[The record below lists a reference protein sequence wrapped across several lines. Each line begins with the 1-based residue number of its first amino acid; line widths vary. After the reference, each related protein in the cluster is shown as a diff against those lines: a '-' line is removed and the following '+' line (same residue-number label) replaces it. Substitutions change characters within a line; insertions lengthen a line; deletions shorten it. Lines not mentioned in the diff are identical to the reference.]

1 MEKFIKRIAIAILT
15 GILAF
20 AVIPATVQ
28 AAGWKQNKN
37 GYWWQENDYSYPRN
51 QWKTIYGKQ
60 YHFNSSG
67 YMDTGW
73 KKIDGKWYYLGGKND
88 GAKKTYWQKV
98 YGKYYWLGN
107 DGEMRTGWQKVYNKY
122 YWLGSSNDG
131 AMKTG
136 WQKVYGKYYWLG
148 HSNDG
153 AMKTG
158 WQTVYGKK
166 YYLGGA
172 NDGAMKT
179 GWQKID
185 GYWYYFGAAN
195 DGSLKT
201 NTWIDGYYVDVSGRR
216 QEKTELKSYFD
227 DWSSMYAVLGGNI
240 EISNNGSMWITWA
253 EEVCYIRNHSDV
265 KVQWVESVSSEYSI
279 WGTFA
284 GQSVSSA
291 SSVLVNQGWSLEKI
305 YKDGSVE
312 EARDYVKGQMKICL
326 LSNENKI
333 WCIQWTRNRLD
344 YQSIEDEEQ
353 NVVIDGMEQEIEYS
367 QGDEKLSDG
376 NGVEDVQNEKQVTE
390 ENEDSEADFEL
401 DESENNEKSSGEN
414 NQNLGNSI
422 QESVTESVTQESEE
436 MIEE

>member
-1 MEKFIKRIAIAILT
+1 MKKAKKPKTMKMLIKKIAVVACVVT
-15 GILAF
+15 LAF
-20 AVIPATVQ
+20 SMIPATVQ

-73 KKIDGKWYYLGGKND
+73 EKIDGKWYYLGGKND

-107 DGEMRTGWQKVYNKY
+107 DGAMR
-122 YWLGSSNDG
+122 
-131 AMKTG
+131 TG

-158 WQTVYGKK
+158 WQ
-166 YYLGGA
+166 
-172 NDGAMKT
+172 
-179 GWQKID
+179 KID
-185 GYWYYFGAAN
+185 GYWYYFGGAN

-216 QEKTELKSYFD
+216 QEKTELKPYFD
-227 DWSSMYAVLGGNI
+227 DWNSMYAVLGGNI

-265 KVQWVESVSSEYSI
+265 KVQWVESISSEYSI

-284 GQSVSSA
+284 GQSISSA

-367 QGDEKLSDG
+367 QGDEQLSDG

-390 ENEDSEADFEL
+390 ENEDSKADFEL
-401 DESENNEKSSGEN
+401 DESENDEKSSGEN

>member
-1 MEKFIKRIAIAILT
+1 MKKKRESGTMKKLIKKIAIAILT
-15 GILAF
+15 GTIAF
-20 AVIPATVQ
+20 SVVPATVQ

-37 GYWWQENDYSYPRN
+37 GYWWQENDYSYPKN

-73 KKIDGKWYYLGGKND
+73 KQIDGKWYYLGNKND

-98 YGKYYWLGN
+98 YNKYYWLGN
-107 DGEMRTGWQKVYNKY
+107 DGAMRTGWQRVYNKY

-185 GYWYYFGAAN
+185 GYDYYFGGAN

-201 NTWIDGYYVDVSGRR
+201 NIWVNDYYVDDSGRWTG
-216 QEKTELKSYFD
+216 QECYTYSNGEYLSEV
-227 DWSSMYAVLGGNI
+227 S
-240 EISNNGSMWITWA
+240 ISHNQG
-253 EEVCYIRNHSDV
+253 
-265 KVQWVESVSSEYSI
+265 EYSYLGF
-279 WGTFA
+279 WHSYGESSSCEDFLFEWQNGKYEYTLQGGRSAAMFTVKFTPTAA
-284 GQSVSSA
+284 GMRIQVTQQDG
-291 SSVLVNQGWSLEKI
+291 QGYSWI
-305 YKDGSVE
+305 GGHTGNNN
-312 EARDYVKGQMKICL
+312 AKGQDWI
-326 LSNENKI
+326 NA
-333 WCIQWTRNRLD
+333 
-344 YQSIEDEEQ
+344 
-353 NVVIDGMEQEIEYS
+353 EY
-367 QGDEKLSDG
+367 KKF
-376 NGVEDVQNEKQVTE
+376 NGK
-390 ENEDSEADFEL
+390 
-401 DESENNEKSSGEN
+401 KGSG
-414 NQNLGNSI
+414 Q
-422 QESVTESVTQESEE
+422 
-436 MIEE
+436 